1 MFIINYYDQVQF
13 EPDEIL
19 EYLRK
24 SRDDDPN
31 ATVEETLS
39 KHEEILRNWVDR
51 NLSGPIPE
59 ENIYREVVSG
69 ETLDGRPEVLKLL
82 QRINS
87 PKIKAILIVE
97 PQRLSR
103 GDLED
108 CGRLMKLL
116 RYTRT
121 QVITPSKIYNL
132 EDDFDRES
140 FERELKKGNEYLEYY
155 KKIQERGK
163 MLSISDGCF
172 IANRPPYGYKKLVL
186 KEGKRDIH
194 TLEID
199 EEKAK
204 IVRLIFDWHVNQ
216 NMGLGIIANKL
227 NEMKIPS
234 PRGSIWTY
242 NGLRDLVTNEH
253 YTGKV
258 RWNYNKQ
265 QFVVIDGEIKRVRL
279 KRKDYLLTEG
289 RHEAIIDEETFYKAF
304 GKRKQGKPRTKESF
318 ETKNPLAGVM
328 FCSKCGRAIVLRPP
342 GAKGELPRYMCGKQ
356 HICGNGSTIADEV
369 IVQVSDALKKAIA
382 DFRTE
387 LDETDTA
394 ATKRQTMTISI
405 MEQRLKTLE
414 QKEISLW
421 EKYSEEAMPKAIFEK
436 LNAKVLADKE
446 DVIRSLNEAK
456 LNVLN
461 ADIYVER
468 ISNFHAALTALN
480 DNDVSATETNK
491 LIRTCIKRITY
502 SREKSI
508 RLKKADVATNGYGWT
523 EHPIQLD
530 IELNI

>member
-1 MFIINYYDQVQF
+1 MPFFDTQTQF
-13 EPDEIL
+13 LPEEVL

-39 KHEEILRNWVDR
+39 KHEEILKNWVDR
-51 NLSGPIPE
+51 NLSGPIPN

-108 CGRLMKLL
+108 CGRLIKLL
-116 RYTRT
+116 RYTHT
-121 QVITPSKIYNL
+121 KVITPTKIYDL

-140 FERELKKGNEYLEYY
+140 FERELKRGNEYLEYY
-155 KKIQERGK
+155 KKIQARGK

-172 IANRPPYGYKKLVL
+172 IANRAPYGYKKLVL

-234 PRGSIWTY
+234 PTGNIWTY
-242 NGLRDLVTNEH
+242 NGLRDLVGNEH
-253 YTGKV
+253 YVGKI
-258 RWNYNKQ
+258 RWNYNKSQ
-265 QFVVIDGEIKRVRL
+265 HVVVDGEIKLVRL
-279 KRKDYLLTEG
+279 KKKDYLLFDG
-289 RHEAIIDEETFYKAF
+289 RHEAIIDEETFYKGF
-304 GKRKQGKPRTKESF
+304 SQRKPGKPRTKESF
-318 ETKNPLAGVM
+318 ETKNPLAGMM
-328 FCSKCGRAIVLRPP
+328 FCAKCGRAVVLKPA
-342 GAKGELPRYMCGKQ
+342 GSKGELPRYMCGKQ

-369 IVQVSDALKKAIA
+369 LAQVSDTLRKAIA
-382 DFRTE
+382 DFRAE
-387 LDETDTA
+387 LDATDDA
-394 ATKRQTMTISI
+394 IIRRQEMTISI
-405 MEQRLKTLE
+405 MEQRLRELE

-421 EKYSEEAMPKAIFEK
+421 DKYSEESMPKAIFDK

-446 DVIRSLNEAK
+446 EVIRSLNEARA
-456 LNVLN
+456 NTINTDV
-461 ADIYVER
+461 YVER
-468 ISNFHAALTALN
+468 ITTFHAAVTALN
-480 DNDVSATETNK
+480 NDAVSATETNK
-491 LIRTCIKRITY
+491 LLQSCIKRIAF
-502 SREKSI
+502 SREKST
-508 RLKKADVATNGYGWT
+508 RLKKTSDVTNNLGWVDY
-523 EHPIQLD
+523 PIQLD